1 MRFLYYRM
9 TVSTYVEWEVVF
21 VCVHLHVCTAPI
33 KTALLANDHEREI
46 VCVRVC
52 VHSSGWDGGGEGR
65 ASGEEMIMPICG
77 GCQVCTPH
85 PHLFPSH
92 SSPPSQWRSTPLIT
106 LHQRAPAAS
115 HHAN

>member
-1 MRFLYYRM
+1 MSCHTTHRGPCAKEVTLYKPSATIRQSHSTRFVYYRM

-52 VHSSGWDGGGEGR
+52 VHSSG
-65 ASGEEMIMPICG
+65 
-77 GCQVCTPH
+77 
-85 PHLFPSH
+85 
-92 SSPPSQWRSTPLIT
+92 
-106 LHQRAPAAS
+106 
-115 HHAN
+115 

>member
-1 MRFLYYRM
+1 M

-21 VCVHLHVCTAPI
+21 VCLHLHVCTAPI
-33 KTALLANDHEREI
+33 KTALLANDSEREI
-46 VCVRVC
+46 VCVRQRMCACTQAVEM
-52 VHSSGWDGGGEGR
+52 GGGEGR

-85 PHLFPSH
+85 PHLFPSRSSLHPGDAPLH
-92 SSPPSQWRSTPLIT
+92 SSP
-106 LHQRAPAAS
+106 LHQRFPAAS